1 MKTGR
6 QEEPAGLVDFADNQ
20 FGREADNQFGHEGEP
35 SRLRLRSR
43 PLFGSRVASMPRRLR
58 RVVLAVVTLFITL
71 CFFAACA
78 GGLLFLRLS
87 RGPIAVDL
95 QAQVADALAA
105 RVRHGF
111 RFDVGST
118 GVASVDGRPA
128 LVVKQ
133 LLVRDEAGRPIIKA
147 PEAMLAVDPLHM
159 LGGTIVPTR
168 LEVQD
173 VTLKLS
179 ILPDGDIALSAGTD
193 ETLPFRL
200 SEAFESAAP
209 SPGADRV
216 MPVGEGLPATGFT
229 AKADKDAF
237 AALAKSLAPIIDKF
251 TGGDDALGG
260 FDRLGVKRGILV
272 LDDRSHNSVKI
283 FRNLDFDFARLSDGS
298 AEMSLSADGAAG
310 RWSATLKGA
319 RGADGHRSLGVA
331 VQNLTLDDVRTVPAL
346 RDPGFDTD
354 LPIDAD
360 VDIRLDEAGD
370 LTDLKG
376 RVDLGSGFFKLSDPD
391 HEPVMIDKIATRF
404 HFDAAAR
411 SLVIDPS
418 SIDAE
423 TANYRFQGRL
433 LPPAAPSRE
442 WTMSASGNGT
452 VGPERPK
459 EVPIALDKI
468 EAAARYDLDD
478 RRLFIDKLDLAGPQ
492 VALGLT
498 ADLQFGSTTRLRTKT
513 TAGHM
518 PAPVIMRLWPTVLS
532 ADVRA
537 WLLANLQAGTVEHGT
552 AVSDLDDA
560 DLAKIKAHRSVADNH
575 LKIDYAVSDVTLA
588 FMAGVP
594 PLHGVVGTG
603 VVTGDTS
610 KFTVTRGL
618 MDVAPGRQLTLPNGS
633 LVVPTTDPKP
643 TPAVITAH
651 VDGPVDVLAEL
662 LARDALKSYADLPP
676 EAEGAKGQI
685 DGVLTVGLNLGAHAR
700 SDEAT
705 IGASAKI
712 DGLSVDKV
720 MGKQGLTDGNVIFV
734 LDKTGLRAK
743 GDANVAGAR
752 TLIDIRK
759 PAGTAPGEA
768 NILMTLDDAA
778 RAKLGMNFGRS
789 FTGPVTAKINKT
801 LGTSDRKALVD
812 LDLSKATLVNF
823 VPGLSKAVGKPGHVT
838 MVAMQRDDGTDLDNV
853 VCDIGSFSA
862 RGSIDLDSSGGFQS
876 AKMTQVRISPGDDL
890 KVDATQVAGDNL
902 KLVLRGPNLDARP
915 FLKTL
920 SDTDSPDGGGR
931 DLDIDLH
938 ANVLT
943 GHNSQALTGVDL
955 KLSRRGG
962 QFRKIQMSGKLGRA
976 PLTITSSS
984 QGNVLNVTIASADA
998 GASLEFLDLY
1008 KRVSGGKL
1016 DADLHMLDGHMDGT
1030 ATIHEFGLRADPA
1043 LKRLTEESLSQSKNS
1058 SARIDPDNQNFTKLS
1073 VVFSKTGSKVDV
1085 KEGAMFG
1092 PEMGATVQG
1101 SIDFG
1106 RDRLALSGTFVPIYG
1121 VNNLFSQLPLLG
1133 PLLGGG
1139 EHEGLF
1145 GLNYKVNGSIGTPN
1159 LNIDPL
1165 SALAPGFLRKIF
1177 GAISDAAV
1185 EGSAPGP
1192 DRTGATPDTV
1202 AR

>member
-1 MKTGR
+1 
-6 QEEPAGLVDFADNQ
+6 
-20 FGREADNQFGHEGEP
+20 
-35 SRLRLRSR
+35 
-43 PLFGSRVASMPRRLR
+43 MPRRLR
-58 RVVLAVVTLFITL
+58 RVALAVVTLAITL
-71 CFFAACA
+71 CFVVACA

-95 QAQVADALAA
+95 QAQVAEALAT
-105 RVRHGF
+105 RVKH
-111 RFDVGST
+111 RFSFDIGST
-118 GVASVDGRPA
+118 GIASADGRPA

-133 LLVRDEAGRPIIKA
+133 LLMRDEAGHPIIRA

-179 ILPDGDIALSAGTD
+179 ILPDGGIALSAGTD

-209 SPGADRV
+209 SPGVNRAVPVEGGRPSLDR
-216 MPVGEGLPATGFT
+216 P

-237 AALAKSLAPIIDKF
+237 AALAKSLAPLIDEF
-251 TGGDDALGG
+251 TGGDEALGG
-260 FDRLGVKRGILV
+260 FDRVGVTRGVLM

-283 FRNLDFDFARLSDGS
+283 FRNLEFDFARLPGGS
-298 AEMSLSADGAAG
+298 AEMTVSADGAAG
-310 RWSATLKGA
+310 RWSATVRGA
-319 RGADGHRSLGVA
+319 REAGGHRSMA
-331 VQNLTLDDVRTVPAL
+331 MTVQNLTLDDMRMVPAL

-360 VDIRLDEAGD
+360 IDVKLDEAGD
-370 LTDLKG
+370 LDDVNG
-376 RVDLGSGFFKLSDPD
+376 RVDLGSGYFKLADPD

-411 SLVIDPS
+411 AFVVDPS
-418 SIDAE
+418 SIEAE
-423 TANYRFQGRL
+423 TANYRFEGRL
-433 LPPAAPSRE
+433 LPPAAPSKE

-459 EVPIALDKI
+459 EAPIALDKI
-468 EAAARYDLDD
+468 EAAARFDLDD

-498 ADLQFGSTTRLRTKT
+498 GDLQFGNTTRLRTKT

-518 PAPVIMRLWPTVLS
+518 PAPVILRLWPTVLS

-552 AVSDLDDA
+552 AVSDLDDT

-575 LKIDYAVSDVTLA
+575 LKIEYAVSDVTLA

-594 PLHGVVGTG
+594 PLRGVVGTG
-603 VVTGDTS
+603 VVSGDTS
-610 KFTVTRGL
+610 RFTVSRGV
-618 MDVAPGRQLTLPNGS
+618 MDVAPGRQLMLPNGS

-643 TPAVITAH
+643 TPATITAH

-676 EAEGAKGQI
+676 EAAGAKGQI
-685 DGVLTVGLNLGAHAR
+685 DGVLTVGLNLGPHAR
-700 SDEAT
+700 SDDVD
-705 IGASAKI
+705 IGANAKI

-743 GDANVAGAR
+743 GDANVAGAQ
-752 TLIDIRK
+752 TLIDIKK

-768 NILMTLDDAA
+768 NVLMTLDDAA
-778 RAKLGMNFGRS
+778 RTRLGMNFGRS

-812 LDLSKATLVNF
+812 LDLSKATLVNL
-823 VPGLSKAVGKPGHVT
+823 VPGLSKPVGKPGHVT
-838 MVAMQRDDGTDLDNV
+838 LVATQRDNGTDLDNV

-862 RGSIDLDSSGGFQS
+862 RGSIDLDGNGAFQS
-876 AKMTQVRISPGDDL
+876 AKMSQVRISPGDDL
-890 KVDATQVAGDNL
+890 KVDATQAAGDSL
-902 KLVLRGPNLDARP
+902 KLVVRGLNLDARP
-915 FLKTL
+915 FIKTL
-920 SDTDSPDGGGR
+920 SDTDSPDGGGK
-931 DLDIDLH
+931 DLDVDLH

-962 QFRKIQMSGKLGRA
+962 QFRKVQMSGKFGRA

-984 QGNVLNVTIASADA
+984 QGNVLGVTIASADA
-998 GASLEFLDLY
+998 GAGLEFLDLY

-1016 DADLHMLDGHMDGT
+1016 DADLHLLDGHMDGT

-1058 SARIDPDNQNFTKLS
+1058 NARIDPDNQNFTKLS

-1085 KEGAMFG
+1085 KDGAMFG

-1106 RDRLALSGTFVPIYG
+1106 RDKLALSGTFVPIYG

-1145 GLNYKVNGSIGTPN
+1145 GLNYKINGSIGTPN

-1185 EGSAPGP
+1185 EGNAPGP
-1192 DRTGATPDTV
+1192 DRTGSTPDTV